1 MLKKKHKIYL
11 AGHNGLVGSAILKK
25 LKKNDY
31 KKILTADKSKLNLL
45 DIIKLKKFF
54 KKNKPDVLIICAAK
68 VGGILENKNF
78 QLEFLLENLQI
89 QTNLLTCAKE
99 FKIKRTI
106 FLGSSCIYPK
116 FCKTPIK
123 EEYLMTGKLEK
134 TNESYALSKIIGLK
148 MSSILVNDFNL
159 DVVCLMPTN
168 LYGVNDNFDIKSS
181 HVIPGLISKFL
192 ISKKKN
198 TSVTVWGSGKSIREF
213 LFVDDLA
220 EAIYKVLKCS
230 KKKLIKASFNKIP
243 IFNVG
248 SGESVT
254 IKNLVTKIKNI
265 TKFKGKIIFDKK
277 YPDGTKNKNL
287 DSKKINSLNW
297 KPKIK
302 LDQGLKL
309 VIESRSKI
317 YET

>member
-25 LKKNDY
+25 LKKNNY
-31 KKILTADKSKLNLL
+31 NKILTADKSKLNLL
-45 DIIKLKKFF
+45 DIIKLKNFF
-54 KKNKPDVLIICAAK
+54 KKNKPDVLIICAAR

-192 ISKKKN
+192 ISKKK
-198 TSVTVWGSGKSIREF
+198 
-213 LFVDDLA
+213 
-220 EAIYKVLKCS
+220 
-230 KKKLIKASFNKIP
+230 
-243 IFNVG
+243 
-248 SGESVT
+248 
-254 IKNLVTKIKNI
+254 
-265 TKFKGKIIFDKK
+265 K
-277 YPDGTKNKNL
+277 YSSNSLGFR
-287 DSKKINSLNW
+287 KIN
-297 KPKIK
+297 
-302 LDQGLKL
+302 
-309 VIESRSKI
+309 
-317 YET
+317 